1 MNKILVVVYVPK
13 IEMEYEVF
21 IPINRKIGT
30 IKKLIVQA
38 IDELSNQNLNS
49 YESLKLYENDTGNL
63 LPNNIYVKNS
73 NLSNGTK
80 LVLI

>member
-13 IEMEYEVF
+13 IEMEYEVY

>member
-1 MNKILVVVYVPK
+1 MNKILGVVYVPK